1 MSNFFKKKGIVL
13 SVLLLM
19 VAGAIFVNW
28 KYTDNT
34 NNLDTESAVPGE
46 VAAVTT
52 SNVEKNEL
60 TEQQQY
66 LADAKKDREKTVSD
80 SITELKGIEN
90 NAALDSET
98 RNNAAK
104 QRTEIYENS
113 VLESAIEELI
123 IAKGYNDCV
132 VVINKDNIS
141 IAVMADK
148 LEGSDTVQIIDIVQ
162 SQSNYT
168 TDKIKIMNI

>member
-1 MSNFFKKKGIVL
+1 MNNFFRKKGIVL

-19 VAGAIFVNW
+19 VAGAIFINW
-28 KYTDNT
+28 KYSGNINT
-34 NNLDTESAVPGE
+34 LDSQSTVPGE

-52 SNVEKNEL
+52 SSVEKNEL

-66 LADAKKDREKTVSD
+66 LADAQKDRNKTVSD

-104 QRTEIYENS
+104 QRAEIYENS
-113 VLESAIEELI
+113 VLESTIEQLV

-132 VVINKDNIS
+132 VVVNKDNIT
-141 IAVMADK
+141 IVVMAEK
-148 LEGSDTVQIIDIVQ
+148 LEGSDTIQIIDIVQ
-162 SQSNYT
+162 SQSDYS